1 MLLLFLLLIFF
12 PKYYTTH
19 VHLVTMQPTK
29 ERRLRA
35 ISLDSVAAG
44 TSVTAGKGESKKY
57 EVYTFLS
64 LTNINNKNDSQ
75 N

>member
-1 MLLLFLLLIFF
+1 
-12 PKYYTTH
+12 
-19 VHLVTMQPTK
+19 MQPTK
-29 ERRLRA
+29 ERRLRT

-44 TSVTAGKGESKKY
+44 TSVMAGKDESKKF

>member
-1 MLLLFLLLIFF
+1 
-12 PKYYTTH
+12 
-19 VHLVTMQPTK
+19 MQPTK

-35 ISLDSVAAG
+35 ISLDSVATG
-44 TSVTAGKGESKKY
+44 TSVMAGKGESKKF